1 MHGSKI
7 CLLVLLA
14 FSVADSGFGQID
26 SIQQQPESTRTTPV
40 QPVIIQPETTRQQ
53 IQDTPRR
60 VRYRPIIDSASV
72 ARANLLRDSLRT
84 DSLQKAKMAVRAAVI
99 DTSSYKKY
107 FIHPYLPLD
116 QTAVYMLTDRRSPVK
131 KDELFYLMA
140 GVVFCLAF
148 IRAGFPKYFRNL
160 FVVFF
165 QTNIRQKQ
173 SRDQLLQDN
182 FASLLI
188 NLLFF
193 ISAGLY
199 ITLLIQNQGW
209 TTTPFWIL
217 ALASV
222 VALVLIYLG
231 KYLFLLFAGWVF
243 NAKEAAGSY
252 VFLVFLVNKIMGVL
266 LIPFLLILA
275 FSATEVVNVSLLVSL
290 IMIGLLFLYRYFVSF
305 NAIRS
310 RLKVNLLHFFLY
322 LCAVEVLPLLLIYK
336 VLVNYFEGSL

>member
-1 MHGSKI
+1 MRGLKI
-7 CLLVLLA
+7 CLLVLFA
-14 FSVADSGFGQID
+14 IPVAHNGFGQID
-26 SIQQQPESTRTTPV
+26 SIQQQPESTRVVPV
-40 QPVIIQPETTRQQ
+40 QPIVIQPETTRHQ

-60 VRYRPIIDSASV
+60 IRYRPVIDSASV

-84 DSLQKAKMAVRAAVI
+84 DSLEKAELAAKAAAI
-99 DTSSYKKY
+99 DTSTYKKY
-107 FIHPYLPLD
+107 SAHSYLPLD
-116 QTAVYMLTDRRSPVK
+116 KPAIYMLTDRRNPVN

-165 QTNIRQKQ
+165 QTHIRQKQ
-173 SRDQLLQDN
+173 ARDQLLQDN

-193 ISAGLY
+193 ISGGLY

-217 ALASV
+217 ALASA

-252 VFLVFLVNKIMGVL
+252 VFLVFLVNKIMGIL
-266 LIPFLLILA
+266 LVPCILILA
-275 FSATEVVNVSLLVSL
+275 FSAATVVNVTLLVSL
-290 IMIGLLFLYRYFVSF
+290 IMVGLLFLYRYFVSF